1 MLWNKEGLMPKK
13 EDLIYFLSL
22 ELENV
27 RCFGSP
33 AQLLNL
39 SNKHNNP
46 ARWTLLL
53 GDNSFGKTTVLQCL
67 AWSKFVP
74 STPPD
79 GTKSMNNPDDKI
91 TKGPMESSLPEEE
104 NDVIEELI
112 RVGCNQLGINAQ
124 FVQGIKLDTNSKKN
138 PSSNSIRTEI
148 KVNFKNDGK
157 LEEFVIEPE
166 KNSSVSDLLNS
177 TYEEPFILVYGANR
191 IKGKLSIQGEQD
203 SESETSDR
211 ISSRLSDITELYD
224 AEEILTY
231 LDYKALKSRA
241 VADKQIKAT
250 PDEQRLIMFK
260 KLVAD
265 ILPDDNIKAKD
276 IHIYGPPKG
285 VCLDTFSGKDI
296 PFSSLSLGYQTTIR
310 LIIDLAWR
318 LSERYPESAKPFAEP
333 AIVLIDEIDLHLHPI
348 WQRKFI
354 DQIVESLNG
363 FSNSQFIVTTHS
375 PLIVQSA
382 AARQDAS
389 IVVCRREA
397 DHVVIDQSV
406 EAVKNW
412 RADQILTSDLFG
424 LETAR
429 PKKIEELLKEK
440 EDILS
445 KPKLTKKDETRL
457 KVLDD
462 EIGFLPVSESHEDN
476 EAMEIIRKAAN
487 WLITK
492 AE

>member
-1 MLWNKEGLMPKK
+1 MPKK

-22 ELENV
+22 EVENV

-33 AQLLNL
+33 AQLLKL

-79 GTKSMNNPDDKI
+79 STKSLNNPDDKI
-91 TKGPMESSLPEEE
+91 TKGPMECSLPEEE
-104 NDVIEELI
+104 NDVIEGLI
-112 RVGCNQLGINAQ
+112 RVGCNQLGINGQ

-138 PSSNSIRTEI
+138 PLGNSIKTEI
-148 KVNFKNDGK
+148 KVNFNNDGK
-157 LEEFVIEPE
+157 LQEFVIQPE
-166 KNSSVSDLLNS
+166 KNSSVDDLLNS
-177 TYEEPFILVYGANR
+177 TYKEPFILVYGANR
-191 IKGKLSIQGEQD
+191 FKGKLSIQGEQD
-203 SESETSDR
+203 SESETTDR
-211 ISSRLSDITELYD
+211 ISSRLSDTTELYD

-231 LDYKALKSRA
+231 LDYKAIKSRA
-241 VADKQIKAT
+241 DAGKKIKTT
-250 PDEQRLIMFK
+250 PDEERLTIFK
-260 KLVAD
+260 KLIAA
-265 ILPDDNIKAKD
+265 ILPDGNIKAKD
-276 IHIYGPPKG
+276 IHIYGPPRG
-285 VCLDTFSGKDI
+285 VRLDTFSGKDI
-296 PFSSLSLGYQTTIR
+296 PFSALSLGYQTTIR
-310 LIIDLAWR
+310 LIVDLAWR
-318 LSERYPESAKPFAEP
+318 LSERYPESPNPFAEP

-348 WQRKFI
+348 WQRKLI
-354 DQIVESLNG
+354 DQLVESLTG

-389 IVVCRREA
+389 IVVCRRESNQ
-397 DHVVIDQSV
+397 VIIDQSV

-429 PKKIEELLKEK
+429 PIKIEDLLKEK
-440 EDILS
+440 ADILS
-445 KPKLTKKDETRL
+445 KPKLTKKDEKRL
-457 KVLDD
+457 EILNDK
-462 EIGFLPVSESHEDN
+462 IGFLPVSENQDDN
-476 EAMEIIRKAAN
+476 EAMEVIRKAAN
-487 WLITK
+487 WLITEAK
-492 AE
+492 